1 MPLLFGFRTRNPSRD
16 RETDEARFTR
26 LATLIDEIAA
36 QIRAERAGLEK
47 RYLDASA
54 NAGFLMAAMDN
65 DEGPQHSSARLDAM
79 TSDVLNCERRL
90 DALSRQVALLED
102 LRKRAEGLLGEA
114 SSHKDDG
121 EAQAGSVTPTG
132 VS

>member
-1 MPLLFGFRTRNPSRD
+1 MALLFGFRTRSPSRD
-16 RETDEARFTR
+16 QETDRARFTR
-26 LATLIDEIAA
+26 LATLIDEIAG

-47 RYLDASA
+47 RYLDAAA

-79 TSDVLNCERRL
+79 TNDVLNCERRL
-90 DALSRQVALLED
+90 DALSRQIMLVED
-102 LRKRAEGLLGEA
+102 LRKRAEGLLEDA
-114 SSHKDDG
+114 PSQQEDG
-121 EAQAGSVTPTG
+121 EPEAGPATSSG